1 MDDVRKQINWL
12 LHKHEGGLGMSL
24 TIEQVNMF
32 KQTFKEIDEIVTS
45 YMEGAMNAQEAINE
59 VTLAIDK
66 FYNREKKGE
75 QT

>member
-1 MDDVRKQINWL
+1 MDDIRKQINWL
-12 LHKHEGGLGMSL
+12 LHKHEGGLEML
-24 TIEQVNMF
+24 TVEQIAMF

-66 FYNREKKGE
+66 FYNREKKVE